1 LAGKIPNRENNKNL
15 ARTGFIAVLSGQ
27 HIRVEPRQQRHCGRI
42 MAKYLCLGD
51 LVVVR
56 NEIGIA
62 TNNHSKSVGRQNI
75 K

>member
-1 LAGKIPNRENNKNL
+1 
-15 ARTGFIAVLSGQ
+15 
-27 HIRVEPRQQRHCGRI
+27 